1 MAGFDGVEMK
11 ILVIDDDPMILGSVG
26 DFLKGQGY
34 QVHLASSGTQG
45 IDAVRQNAYDIV
57 ITDVQMPDVD
67 GFEVLREVRRLSPGT
82 ETMIITGYRETENAF
97 RAMQEGAFDFFTK
110 PLKVQDLHASLQR
123 TVRFRA
129 LRREKD
135 RVQERLNRAGRE
147 ARQRH
152 GLSAIV
158 GESPT
163 IRAVR
168 QQIRQVSESETTT
181 VLISGETGAGK
192 ELVAQAIHYQ
202 SARAGAP
209 FVAVDC
215 SSVPE
220 ALFESAF
227 YGHEKG
233 AFTDAREARKGHF
246 ELADGGTL
254 FLDEI
259 GDMDAGM
266 QVKLL
271 RTLEERRVR
280 PVGGSREI
288 PVDVRVVSATNRD
301 LQKAVAEGRFREDLL
316 YRLNVFS
323 IHAPSLRERAEDIL
337 PLAEHFLARYAR
349 ELRRPIHGITPE
361 AARLLEAHPFPGNVR
376 ELRNLM
382 ERVAILCRDGRVT
395 PADLRFD
402 SPHEEDATPGVGGAS
417 VVREAP
423 RLPYGNRLE
432 QVVRALPDE
441 DLGLAAFEEILV
453 REAFRRS
460 EGNRAQTA
468 RLLGI
473 SRIALRSRIRKYGLS
488 PEAFQDRDTEQ

>member
-1 MAGFDGVEMK
+1 MPSAHPSAEFT
-11 ILVIDDDPMILGSVG
+11 ILVIDDDPSILRSLG

-34 QVHLASSGTQG
+34 RVTLASCGTEG
-45 IDAVRQNAYDIV
+45 IEAVRRETYDIV

-67 GFEVLREVRRLSPGT
+67 GFEVLREVRRVSPGT
-82 ETMIITGYRETENAF
+82 ETMVITGVRETENAF
-97 RAMQEGAFDFFTK
+97 RAMQEGVFDFFTK
-110 PLKVQDLHASLQR
+110 PLRVDNLHTSLQR

-135 RVQERLNRAGRE
+135 RIQERLDLAGRE
-147 ARQRH
+147 ARKSH

-158 GESPT
+158 WESPA

-168 QQIRQVSESETTT
+168 EQIRQVSESDATT
-181 VLISGETGAGK
+181 VLICEETGTGK
-192 ELVAQAIHYQ
+192 ELVAQAIHYE
-202 SARAGAP
+202 SARAGGP

-233 AFTDAREARKGHF
+233 AFTDARTARKGHF
-246 ELADGGTL
+246 ELADRGTL

-271 RTLEERRVR
+271 RTLEGRRVR

-301 LQKAVAEGRFREDLL
+301 LKKAVAEGRFREELF

-323 IHAPSLRERAEDIL
+323 IHAPSLRERPEDIL
-337 PLAEHFLARYAR
+337 PLAEYFLDRYAR
-349 ELRRPIHGITPE
+349 EMRKPIGGFSPE
-361 AARLLEAHPFPGNVR
+361 AVDLLQAHPFPGNIR
-376 ELRNLM
+376 HLRNLI
-382 ERVAILCRDGRVT
+382 ERAAILCATDQVTPRDLQDTDHTYRVGMIMNTGIGAGQAGSAT
-395 PADLRFD
+395 PADPAGD
-402 SPHEEDATPGVGGAS
+402 IPKADA
-417 VVREAP
+417 
-423 RLPYGNRLE
+423 LN
-432 QVVRALPDE
+432 
-441 DLGLAAFEEILV
+441 LAALERAAIC
-453 REAFRRS
+453 EALRLC
-460 EGNRAQTA
+460 EGNKARAA
-468 RLLGI
+468 VLLGI
-473 SRIALRSRIRKYGLS
+473 SRQALLRKLESYNL
-488 PEAFQDRDTEQ
+488 